1 MKLSDYI
8 AENRRKMA
16 FLIFCI
22 TIIFLSIIVT
32 RGIHYEF
39 EEENFLPE
47 NETVKANEEV
57 LNEYTNEYMIP
68 ALVKSKDGNILNKT
82 DLLEILHMEKRI
94 YESTGAEPL
103 SVADIIASVFLSS
116 NISID
121 YEEKIKGIE
130 NISNEDIIKLFN
142 FPFFPKGIV
151 SILLS
156 KDFDE
161 KNITA
166 EATVIKVSLNGSLYK
181 DDERALEEERKVKE
195 AAGGSYE
202 FIEPYIL
209 GGKLIEEEIL
219 QISTES
225 LSIIL
230 LLSILFVIIVL
241 FLIYRSIL
249 DVVLSLLSLAIAIIW
264 TYGFASALNYSLNPL
279 TMAIPVLLTGLGIDY
294 SIHLRMRIRE
304 DGSTK
309 IALKTVGTALF
320 LSALTSSI
328 AFLSNISSFIPA
340 LRQFGILS
348 AFGIFSCL
356 AAAVTLA
363 PFHGKRK
370 GEQEYVAPV
379 LANLTTSI
387 QKRKKIILF
396 FIFVITIFMGYSAW
410 HINAEF
416 DMMKFLP
423 EKLETSQHIT
433 YLIQNFEGVQ
443 GEEVDILIKDN
454 MTEPEKLEKIYH
466 IIENAGNDPYVVK
479 VRGKAQIVSIFSV
492 MKDYANKSYGLHY
505 NATFERMYNMVFYEN
520 GLPKENA
527 TYEDIA
533 AAYALL
539 YSIAP
544 DDMKHVIHKGENYD
558 GCVIRIST
566 DTGKKEKNISILF
579 GELKKDI
586 GGEKAVITGS
596 IISTFIILKEIRSSQ
611 IKSLFLTILFSFIV
625 LETIFLKKKKSF
637 ALGFIIT
644 LPVIISSLW
653 IIGTM
658 SLFKIPLTIT
668 TVAVSSLTIGL
679 GIDYSIHIAY
689 KFLEGKDSIS
699 SISRTG
705 SALFGAALTTI
716 AAFGLLSFSPLPQI
730 RLFGMAISVGIV
742 YSFILCAFILPIL
755 LQYWKSL
762 RHFS

>member
-1 MKLSDYI
+1 
-8 AENRRKMA
+8 MA

-82 DLLEILHMEKRI
+82 DLLEILYMEKRI

-279 TMAIPVLLTGLGIDY
+279 TMAIPVLLTG
-294 SIHLRMRIRE
+294 
-304 DGSTK
+304 
-309 IALKTVGTALF
+309 
-320 LSALTSSI
+320 
-328 AFLSNISSFIPA
+328 
-340 LRQFGILS
+340 
-348 AFGIFSCL
+348 
-356 AAAVTLA
+356 
-363 PFHGKRK
+363 
-370 GEQEYVAPV
+370 
-379 LANLTTSI
+379 
-387 QKRKKIILF
+387 
-396 FIFVITIFMGYSAW
+396 
-410 HINAEF
+410 
-416 DMMKFLP
+416 
-423 EKLETSQHIT
+423 
-433 YLIQNFEGVQ
+433 
-443 GEEVDILIKDN
+443 
-454 MTEPEKLEKIYH
+454 
-466 IIENAGNDPYVVK
+466 
-479 VRGKAQIVSIFSV
+479 
-492 MKDYANKSYGLHY
+492 
-505 NATFERMYNMVFYEN
+505 
-520 GLPKENA
+520 
-527 TYEDIA
+527 
-533 AAYALL
+533 
-539 YSIAP
+539 
-544 DDMKHVIHKGENYD
+544 
-558 GCVIRIST
+558 
-566 DTGKKEKNISILF
+566 
-579 GELKKDI
+579 
-586 GGEKAVITGS
+586 
-596 IISTFIILKEIRSSQ
+596 
-611 IKSLFLTILFSFIV
+611 
-625 LETIFLKKKKSF
+625 
-637 ALGFIIT
+637 
-644 LPVIISSLW
+644 
-653 IIGTM
+653 
-658 SLFKIPLTIT
+658 
-668 TVAVSSLTIGL
+668 
-679 GIDYSIHIAY
+679 
-689 KFLEGKDSIS
+689 
-699 SISRTG
+699 
-705 SALFGAALTTI
+705 
-716 AAFGLLSFSPLPQI
+716 
-730 RLFGMAISVGIV
+730 
-742 YSFILCAFILPIL
+742 
-755 LQYWKSL
+755 
-762 RHFS
+762 